1 MRYFWPRVRWTFIS
15 PPHAFIWGVLATLMT
30 ACAAYWALPGVRWY
44 GSLAAALQL
53 AGVFFTVVQ
62 ILQLRNQLGAK
73 PLRAIYSE
81 HWKSFPKR
89 RVHDASGILIG
100 GEATLEGMTAYG
112 YGTTGTPS
120 TEEHLAQLWTSVRA
134 LEGQLRET
142 KTTMEAHKKNTDASQ
157 EALGRRVDEQMGTLF
172 SRIQEAL
179 TASPFL
185 ALFGVWLFVCG
196 SWMQL
201 VLAVFHASPVL

>member
-15 PPHAFIWGVLATLMT
+15 PPHAFLWGVLATLLA

-53 AGVFFTVVQ
+53 AGVFITVVQ

-73 PLRAIYSE
+73 PLEAIYRQ
-81 HWKSFPKR
+81 HWNSFPKKR
-89 RVHDASGILIG
+89 THDATGNLAG
-100 GEATLEGMTAYG
+100 GEATLDGLTAYG
-112 YGTTGTPS
+112 YGTTGPSS
-120 TEEHLAQLWTSVRA
+120 TEEQLAQLWGAVRS

-142 KTTMEAHKKNTDASQ
+142 KTMLETQKKNTDASI
-157 EALGRRVDEQMGTLF
+157 EALGRRVDEQMDSLF

-185 ALFGVWLFVCG
+185 ALFGVWLFICG

-201 VLAVFHASPVL
+201 VLTVFHASPGV

>member
-1 MRYFWPRVRWTFIS
+1 MRYFWPRVLWTFIS
-15 PPHAFIWGVLATLMT
+15 PPHAFIWGVLATLIA

-53 AGVFFTVVQ
+53 AGVFITIVQ

-73 PLRAIYSE
+73 SLGDIYSE
-81 HWKSFPKR
+81 HWNSFPKR
-89 RVHDASGILIG
+89 RVHDASGNLAG
-100 GEATLEGMTAYG
+100 GGASLDGLVAYG
-112 YGTTGTPS
+112 HGTTGTSS
-120 TEEHLAQLWTSVRA
+120 TEEQLAQLWAAVRA
-134 LEGQLRET
+134 LDGQLRDT
-142 KTTMEAHKKNTDASQ
+142 KATIEAYKTSTDASL
-157 EALGRRVDEQMGTLF
+157 EALRRRVDQQVSSLF
-172 SRIQEAL
+172 DRIQQAL

-201 VLAVFHASPVL
+201 VLAVFHASPGV